1 MLDRTIKPTPTGK
14 IDFNL
19 PQINS
24 FTLSNS
30 LRVYHVLKNTLPIVQ
45 INLIIP
51 AGSIYNVENKSGL
64 SSLTSMLIDE
74 GAGNLS
80 GLEISDKIEILGSIL
95 NISSNKEFATISL
108 LTLKENFKKSLKI
121 FSLIIQSPNFN
132 ESDYNRE
139 SQRLRTHILQ
149 LNDDPSYLASTE
161 FQRIIYNKTPYK
173 YPSSGASNTISELSN
188 DNVKNFYKE
197 TYSPNGSSLVVVGDI
212 NTEEIANSLNNYL
225 INWNAQGV
233 RPLIKTSVNP
243 TKKQIVLIDKSD
255 AAQSEIRVGHSS
267 KGRNSED
274 FYSRTILNSILGGQF
289 SSRINLNL
297 REDKGFTY
305 GAHSSYSYN
314 NLGSLFSVSTS
325 VKSEN
330 TTEAIKEILFE
341 LENIKNTIKDE
352 EVNFSKSYLVRRYPS
367 LFETYSQLATNIS
380 LIPIFKLNEK
390 YFANYISK
398 IEGVTTQKVTQA
410 ATENILEESL
420 VIVVVGN
427 EKIIGNDLEKFANS
441 RGFGF
446 SISS

>member
-51 AGSIYNVENKSGL
+51 AGSIYNTENKFGL

-95 NISSNKEFATISL
+95 NISSSKEFTTISL
-108 LTLKENFKKSLKI
+108 LTLKENFKKSLEI

-132 ESDYNRE
+132 ESDFNRE

-149 LNDDPSYLASTE
+149 LNDDPSYLASTK

-173 YPSSGASNTISELSN
+173 YPSSGTSDTISELSN

-197 TYSPNGSSLVVVGDI
+197 TYAPNGSFLVVVGDI
-212 NTEEIANSLNNYL
+212 TNEEIANSLNNYL
-225 INWNAQGV
+225 INWKDQGV
-233 RPLIKTSVNP
+233 RPLIKTSVKP
-243 TKKQIVLIDKSD
+243 AKKQIVLINKSD

-267 KGRNSED
+267 RGRKSED

-325 VKSEN
+325 VKTEN
-330 TTEAIKEILFE
+330 TTDAIKEILFE
-341 LENIKNTIKDE
+341 LENIKTTIKDD

-380 LIPIFKLNEK
+380 LIPIFNLNEE

-398 IEGVTTQKVTQA
+398 IEGVTKQKVTQA
-410 ATENILEESL
+410 ATKNLLEENL

-427 EKIIGNDLEKFANS
+427 EKIIGNDLTKFANS
-441 RGFGF
+441 RGFSF